1 MGSMEWARNMT
12 KIQSLIVTLGFIGCT
27 GGAVAV
33 LANPAPA
40 LWAQHSGVAVA
51 SIRNIESISDWQTL
65 DAQHLTLRI
74 NHTKQ
79 YLLTLK
85 RQCPQLR
92 AARLVGVSMSNQEI
106 WAGFDHVNAD
116 GWQCPIGQIRRMN

>member
-1 MGSMEWARNMT
+1 MT
-12 KIQSLIVTLGFIGCT
+12 TIRALIVTLGFVGAT
-27 GGAVAV
+27 GSAVTTS
-33 LANPAPA
+33 ANPTPA
-40 LWAQHSGVAVA
+40 DWVQHSGVAVT
-51 SIRNIESISDWQTL
+51 SIRNIESISEWQTL